1 MGGSRRKYVVPGE
14 LVTTGPLRPVENVV
28 LDGDRIISTVAGM
41 SEIFE
46 NEVRVVP
53 FSGKYQPRI
62 DDMVIGK
69 VVSHTSLAWDLDI
82 NAAYVGFLPAQD
94 VFGRDFSS
102 HADDLTSRLAKGD
115 MVAAR
120 VANFDRTRDP
130 LMTIGDRDLGK
141 IDGGH
146 MVSISPGKI
155 SRLIGK
161 KGSMIQAIEEGTG
174 TVITVGQN
182 GRVVID
188 GDDPEGL
195 LKAEKAVRMID
206 EQSYNSDLA
215 DRVREMIGS
224 S

>member
-1 MGGSRRKYVVPGE
+1 MGGSRKKYVVPGQV
-14 LVTTGPLRPVENVV
+14 VTTGPFRPVENVI
-28 LDGDRIISTVAGM
+28 LDGEQIIATAAGM

-53 FSGKYQPRI
+53 FSGKYRPRI
-62 DDMVIGK
+62 DDLVIGK
-69 VVSHTSLAWDLDI
+69 VVSHTSSAWELDI

-94 VFGRDFSS
+94 VFGRDFAS
-102 HADDLTSRLAKGD
+102 HADDLTAKLAKGD
-115 MVAAR
+115 LVAAR

-141 IDGGH
+141 IDGGS
-146 MVSISPGKI
+146 MVSIAPGKI

-174 TVITVGQN
+174 TAITVGQN

-188 GDDPEGL
+188 GGSPDGL
-195 LKAEKAVRMID
+195 LKARKAVRMID
-206 EQSYNSDLA
+206 EQSYGYDLA
-215 DRVREMIGS
+215 DRVREMLR
-224 S
+224 